1 MGAMPCMFLVR
12 NLVHFF
18 ERLSLAK
25 PEYFVGPGQQST
37 DVCIKYGMVRQK
49 AFGIETV
56 NHRA

>member
-1 MGAMPCMFLVR
+1 MFLVR

-49 AFGIETV
+49 AFGTETV